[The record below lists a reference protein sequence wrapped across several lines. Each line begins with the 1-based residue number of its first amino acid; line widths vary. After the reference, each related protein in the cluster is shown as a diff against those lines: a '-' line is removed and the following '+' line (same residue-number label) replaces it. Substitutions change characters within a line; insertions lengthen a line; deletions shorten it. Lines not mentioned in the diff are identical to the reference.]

1 MVLRIYKYVFYIDI
15 YILNSKSLL
24 DKSFLRNFQLPFFL
38 DSMNYAS
45 SRERT
50 FTRVEGQKIWKERII
65 LRIKL

>member
-38 DSMNYAS
+38 DSMNYVY